1 MICITIDDE
10 PLALDL
16 LEVYINKVDFLEL
29 KGAFSDPFEASD
41 FLQKNKIDL
50 VFLDIQMP
58 DITGIQWLKSIENP
72 PIVIF
77 TTAYSQYALEGFNLD
92 VLDYLL
98 KPFDFERFLK
108 AVTKAND
115 YFTLLQKPD
124 NELVADNFIFVKAD
138 YQNVKINFDD
148 ILHIES
154 MDDYCRIFLTSGKP
168 VLTLMTLKKLVE
180 LLPSSQFMRVHRSYI
195 IALNKIEKI
204 VRQDILIGKKSI
216 PIGKSFSND
225 FEKYLPKK

>member
-1 MICITIDDE
+1 MICITLDDE

-29 KGAFSDPFEASD
+29 KGAFSDPFEASI

-108 AVTKAND
+108 SANKAND
-115 YFTLLQKPD
+115 YFNLLQKSD
-124 NELVADNFIFVKAD
+124 NEPIVDDFIFVKAD
-138 YQNVKINFDD
+138 YQNVKVNFDD

-154 MDDYCRIFLTSGKP
+154 MDDYCRIFLISGKSI
-168 VLTLMTLKKLVE
+168 LTLMALKNMVE
-180 LLPSSQFMRVHRSYI
+180 MLPTSQFKRVHRSHI
-195 IALNKIEKI
+195 VNLVKIEKTTKKSI
-204 VRQDILIGKKSI
+204 FIGKKEI
-216 PIGKSFSND
+216 PIGERYK
-225 FEKYLPKK
+225 E